1 MGTLLVGARVLLVV
15 VFSTAGVAKLLDQ
28 RGTRRALAGFRVP
41 ARARR
46 AAAIVL
52 PVAELGTAIAL
63 LFPSSAR
70 WGGLAALF
78 LLIAFAGGIA
88 KAMRDGRAPDCHCFG
103 QLHSA
108 PAGRGTLLRNL
119 ALAVPAAFVAVE
131 GPGPSLS
138 AWVADRT
145 AAELVAIAAAVA
157 ALVLGVLAARF
168 WRESVTLRRD
178 LDDARKDLEGV
189 PPGLPVGSIAPEFGL
204 RSARTGETVT
214 LDALRALGRPVALV
228 FVSPSCGS
236 CTVTFQNAG
245 RWQHALAS
253 DLTVA
258 IVSDGEPGE
267 NLVVVQDSSADVLL
281 QEDFEVGTAYRVA
294 VTPTLVMVSPDGHIA
309 SALVAGPG
317 IEPQIRLTIR
327 ENATGPVGAAAA
339 VQRVA

>member
-15 VFSTAGVAKLLDQ
+15 VFATAGVAKLLDQ

-63 LFPSSAR
+63 LFPSSAQ

-88 KAMRDGRAPDCHCFG
+88 KAMREGRAPDCHCFG

-119 ALAVPAAFVAVE
+119 ALAVPAALVAVE

-138 AWVADRT
+138 AWVSDRS
-145 AAELVAIAAAVA
+145 AAELVAIGAAVA
-157 ALVLGVLAARF
+157 ALVLGAVAARF
-168 WRESVTLRRD
+168 WRESVTLKRN
-178 LDDARKDLEGV
+178 LDDARSALEAM
-189 PPGLPVGSIAPEFGL
+189 PPGLPIGTVAPGFAL
-204 RSARTGETVT
+204 RSARTAETIT
-214 LDALRALGRPVALV
+214 LDALCARGRPVVLV

-236 CTVTFQNAG
+236 CTATFQNAG
-245 RWQHALAS
+245 RWQRALAS

-281 QEDFEVGTAYRVA
+281 QEDFEVGTPYRVN
-294 VTPTLVMVSPDGHIA
+294 VTPTAVVVSPQGRLA
-309 SALVAGPG
+309 SALVSGPG
-317 IEPQIRLTIR
+317 IESLVRLTVR
-327 ENATGPVGAAAA
+327 ENAVGSVGAAA